1 MNLNKKVILI
11 WMFVIG
17 FILSMVFII
26 PIINQKIELNWIR
39 KEIKTYEQ
47 SKQVL
52 SGEIEQ
58 LSMERQKCETLQAT
72 ASEQAEWKR
81 GAIAQLDDK
90 IQSLKLKYNQI
101 VGFTQGW

>member
-1 MNLNKKVILI
+1 MSKKTKIILWLCLI
-11 WMFVIG
+11 AG

-26 PIINQKIELNWIR
+26 PIISQKIELNWIR
-39 KEIKTYEQ
+39 KEIKIYEQ

-58 LSMERQKCETLQAT
+58 LSMERKKCETLQAT
-72 ASEQAEWKR
+72 ASEQADWKR

-90 IQSLKLKYNQI
+90 IQSLKLEYNQI